1 MSEIESAIISQLS
14 EDLQMDLPSGKSLD
28 ELKNVITDRINYLIN
43 ADFDKL
49 LRILYAV
56 DVSEMQLKNNLQQGN
71 VDAGAVIAQ
80 LIIDRQLQKI
90 KTREQYRKS
99 HDIPED
105 EKW

>member
-56 DVSEMQLKNNLQQGN
+56 DVSEMQLKNNLQQG

-80 LIIDRQLQKI
+80 MIIDRQLQKI
-90 KTREQYRKS
+90 KTREQYRTS

>member
-1 MSEIESAIISQLS
+1 MSEIESAMISQLS

-28 ELKNVITDRINYLIN
+28 ELKSVITDRINYLIN

-90 KTREQYRKS
+90 KTREQYRTS
-99 HDIPED
+99 RDIPED